1 MTTKDTETTTNQAK
15 NVLDPYLRATKAW
28 VSEVEK
34 LHQTSFEQMSKAVD
48 EGYKL
53 AKESLGNIASL
64 QANMRKQW
72 QAQIERANELVSSFI
87 P

>member
-1 MTTKDTETTTNQAK
+1 MTTTKDTENTAQTK

-34 LHQTSFEQMSKAVD
+34 LHQTTFEQMSKAVD

-53 AKESLGNIASL
+53 AKDSLGNIASL

-72 QAQIERANELVSSFI
+72 QAQMERANDFVSSFI

>member
-1 MTTKDTETTTNQAK
+1 MTKDNENTMQAAK

-34 LHQTSFEQMSKAVD
+34 LHQTTYEQMTKAVD
-48 EGYKL
+48 ESYKI
-53 AKESLGNIASL
+53 AKESLGNLASM
-64 QANMRKQW
+64 QANIRKQW
-72 QAQIERANELVSSFI
+72 QAQLERANDFVTSFI